1 MGVPMWGEPTYNF
14 TRDQIGYH
22 NGTPWTIV
30 VRREDEPLLL
40 GGPRGR
46 TSISSSDYYIRSL
59 VWWARVRFGRR
70 SQKAWRVIVFKGF
83 PTPSESVGDA
93 LLVETLPT
101 KSEAA
106 KAARNAQADI
116 GDLLAGEDR

>member
-1 MGVPMWGEPTYNF
+1 MWGESTYNF

-46 TSISSSDYYIRSL
+46 TSISSSEYYIRGL
-59 VWWARVRFGRR
+59 VWWARLRFSRR

-83 PTPSESVGDA
+83 PTPSVVVGDA
-93 LLVETLPT
+93 LPFGGEQLHHVVALTAHAAPFLPT
-101 KSEAA
+101 YVTVTYASVAY
-106 KAARNAQADI
+106 
-116 GDLLAGEDR
+116 